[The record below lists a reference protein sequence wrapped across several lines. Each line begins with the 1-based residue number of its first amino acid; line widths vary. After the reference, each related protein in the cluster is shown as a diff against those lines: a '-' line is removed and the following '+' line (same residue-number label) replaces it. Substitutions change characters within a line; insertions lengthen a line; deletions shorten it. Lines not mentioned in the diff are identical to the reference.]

1 MGAFIKKK
9 AKKASKKV
17 TVLYKINCVS
27 IIIISFS
34 AKDES

>member
-1 MGAFIKKK
+1 MGVRLAFIK
-9 AKKASKKV
+9 KKASKKV